1 MKHQTLALYFLP
13 FVSWGYASILE
24 VQLGGGTA
32 RGGFCNGS
40 DSSTQFLG
48 VPYAAPPVGQLRW
61 EAPRPFDATFELENG
76 VFNATRRPTVCHQ
89 FGTSDI
95 GADTGPYDEDCLFL
109 NIWVPNGA
117 DGQVPPNLPVKVWV
131 HGGANTGGGIM
142 NPQYN
147 GCKLSDEGAIVVNI
161 AYRLGPLGFLALES
175 AGIGG
180 NFGIQDIL
188 LGLQWV
194 QDNIGKFGGDKDKVL
209 LFGQSAGAWNTWIIS
224 TLPDAPK
231 LIRAVALESGG
242 GVDFQTSFSAQL
254 GGAGFAKNAN
264 CTVTDAACLRRL
276 TPQKLS
282 EILYLPGSPAL
293 SGFTMIRPSIQPF
306 VDGKVIPVQPSQVGS
321 RVPAVFSSTSEEG
334 AFFLFLTNSDPTK
347 VNEEEFN
354 VFLRSEF
361 GPLLDEINSR
371 YPISDFENFRMPGF
385 SRAAQI
391 ITDYGWK
398 CPAYRGLTKTAEMG
412 VPVWTYIF
420 DHVSTCPFTP
430 GVPSFVLDI
439 MGSAHGF
446 DIPYSFAHTDGLP
459 LPGGNCSFNEEEK
472 RTSDIIVNAWTSLA
486 TSGNASTSQFEWP
499 TFTNESYQGLYIGRN
514 TTEITSFASDYS
526 ICGFWNQIS
535 AILLEAANKNATNVT
550 DEIPSNPIITE
561 IPITSPSPTETGNVI
576 PTESQPSK
584 GARIDIGLFSI
595 SVAVIVGCFVV
606 ETL

>member
-1 MKHQTLALYFLP
+1 MKLQTLMFWLP
-13 FVSWGYASILE
+13 LIASQSDASILE
-24 VQLGGGTA
+24 VQLTSGTVQ
-32 RGGFCNGS
+32 GGFCSGS

-48 VPYAAPPVGQLRW
+48 IPYATPPVGQLRW
-61 EAPRPFDATFELENG
+61 EAPLPFNTTFKLVNG
-76 VFNATRRPTVCHQ
+76 VFNATRRPAVCHQ
-89 FGTSDI
+89 FGTNDI
-95 GADTGPYDEDCLFL
+95 GADAGPYDEDCLFL
-109 NIWVPNGA
+109 NIWVPTGA
-117 DGQVPPNLPVKVWV
+117 DEQAPPNLPVKVWV
-131 HGGANTGGGIM
+131 HGGANTGGGIT

-147 GCKLSDEGAIVVNI
+147 GCKLSEEGAIVVNI

-188 LGLQWV
+188 LGLQWI

-224 TLPDAPK
+224 TLPEAPN
-231 LIRAVALESGG
+231 LMRAVALESGG
-242 GVDFQTSFSAQL
+242 GVDFQNKFSAQL
-254 GGAGFAKNAN
+254 GGAAFAKNAN
-264 CTVTDAACLRRL
+264 CSATDAACLRRL
-276 TPQKLS
+276 TPQELS
-282 EILYLPGSPAL
+282 EILYLPGSPTL
-293 SGFTMIRPSIQPF
+293 SGFTMIRPNIQPF
-306 VDGKVIPVQPSQVGS
+306 VDGKIIPVQPSQVGS

-334 AFFLFLTNSDPTK
+334 AFFVFLTNSDPTE

-354 VFLRSEF
+354 IFLRSEF
-361 GPLLDEINSR
+361 GPLVDEINSR
-371 YPISDFENFRMPGF
+371 YPISDFESFRMPGF

-398 CPAYRGLTKTAEMG
+398 CPAFRGLAKTAEMG
-412 VPVWTYIF
+412 VPAWTYIF

-472 RTSDIIVNAWTSLA
+472 RTSDIIINAWTSLA
-486 TSGNASTSQFEWP
+486 ATGNASTSQFGWP

-514 TTEITSFASDYS
+514 STEITSLASDYS

-535 AILLEAANKNATNVT
+535 IILLEAANKNATNVI
-550 DEIPSNPIITE
+550 DEIPINATITD
-561 IPITSPSPTETGNVI
+561 ISITSPSPTGTGSLI
-576 PTESQPSK
+576 PTQSQPNK
-584 GARIDIGLFSI
+584 GPVIDISI
-595 SVAVIVGCFVV
+595 LSIILAVTVGCFLV